1 MTTLSRFPKGLWY
14 ETKRRRYRV
23 RRYHNKVVYGP
34 YYYRT
39 LDQALFKLKEVNAML
54 EEIPKIR
61 RGSTSPTKEQH
72 EVQIS

>member
-39 LDQALFKLKEVNAML
+39 LDQALLKLNEVNSML

-61 RGSTSPTKEQH
+61 RGSTSPTKEQY